1 MKYLLAFCLVAI
13 AFSLVPRTQ
22 APNFQALAVLP
33 NHSFKK
39 ISLSDYA
46 GKYVVLLF
54 YPFDFTYV
62 CPTEITSYS
71 DKVEEF
77 KSKIVFI
84 QNLGLKFWPFQST
97 HISHIWLG
105 VKQQESKEDQDIL
118 ILLQLLTLQKK
129 FQEPMVFQFKI
140 LVIL

>member
-1 MKYLLAFCLVAI
+1 MKYLLALCLVAV
-13 AFSLVPRTQ
+13 AFSLVPRAQ
-22 APNFQALAVLP
+22 APNFQAIAVLP

-39 ISLSDYA
+39 ISLSDYS

-77 KSKIVFI
+77 KSKNVFI
-84 QNLGLKFWPFQST
+84 QNLEQKFQQFQST
-97 HISHIWLG
+97 HIFLIWLG
-105 VKQQESKEDQDIL
+105 EKQQDNKEDWGTL
-118 ILLQLLTLQKK
+118 IFLQSLISPNKFPELTASQQKIPK
-129 FQEPMVFQFKI
+129 T
-140 LVIL
+140 L